1 MGIAFKKYTQ
11 ACTSTRKWPDFRT
24 IVNIGI
30 RLPSQCLTLAGKMRT
45 VAIEGAKRL
54 GNIKSIKN
62 VIPKTGDNIWVDEQS
77 TIKQKIQDII
87 KKKVSSGMW

>member
-1 MGIAFKKYTQ
+1 
-11 ACTSTRKWPDFRT
+11 
-24 IVNIGI
+24 
-30 RLPSQCLTLAGKMRT
+30 MRT

-87 KKKVSSGMW
+87 KKSQQRNVVKSIIILAVAFAW

>member
-1 MGIAFKKYTQ
+1 MFLKLLSGNLVLQ
-11 ACTSTRKWPDFRT
+11 AK
-24 IVNIGI
+24 
-30 RLPSQCLTLAGKMRT
+30 PSRP
-45 VAIEGAKRL
+45 

-87 KKKVSSGMW
+87 KKKVSSGKW

>member
-1 MGIAFKKYTQ
+1 
-11 ACTSTRKWPDFRT
+11 
-24 IVNIGI
+24 
-30 RLPSQCLTLAGKMRT
+30 MRT
-45 VAIEGAKRL
+45 VAIEGTKRS

-87 KKKVSSGMW
+87 KKKVSSRMW